1 MSEFW
6 VWPVPKF
13 LHIAE
18 RNNGSKKLVLV
29 LGEMNQQIEVRDREI
44 SSFKE
49 RERHLLQ
56 IFDYI
61 KAFSSMKE
69 DFNEK

>member
-1 MSEFW
+1 
-6 VWPVPKF
+6 
-13 LHIAE
+13 
-18 RNNGSKKLVLV
+18 
-29 LGEMNQQIEVRDREI
+29 MNQQIEVRDQEI
-44 SSFKE
+44 SSLKE